1 MADIETK
8 GDDIV
13 HNEGIDGV
21 DHVVSGLSKGQFIHA
36 RETALAATR
45 DPWTV
50 LKENVR
56 VLLAIISVQSSALI
70 FGIETVFLNALV
82 GNQAFCK
89 TMGYYIPATDSYF
102 VEAWKISMWAGVYA
116 VSQFVGQLLTASMC
130 DRFGRRYGL
139 YAISL
144 ITYVG
149 VTLEVVSPNF
159 KVYTVA
165 KVVMGIATGALT
177 VSVPTYVAEV
187 APREIRGGALGV
199 FSFNVTLGALVGSL
213 ITYAGN
219 QAYPSVTDN
228 RGWKIP
234 LYVGLAA
241 PTISIVGMLLT
252 VTESPYWLTLKGRSD
267 DAIKSIRRLYPRKSD
282 IEVNEEAELL
292 VYTVEMERQQR
303 AANASISIFEC
314 FKGINLRRTFIASL
328 PSLTAQLCGNAL
340 VQVYSTY
347 FFTLAKIENALAAS
361 CVVSALGLVG
371 AIASYF
377 MVENK
382 TIGRFWLLFASV
394 TVITICMLGI
404 GIVNSAY
411 GGVIN
416 KQGGFVLVFFVA
428 LYNVASSMGAVPGW
442 AYLGESASVQLRAK
456 TSALAS
462 STNAIIGGF
471 WNIVL
476 PYELAAIGPTTG
488 YMFAGFGVLTTLA
501 VWFLI
506 PELSGRTYAEM
517 DELFEKKVPARK
529 FKSTICTGDYGNH
542 QEGGH

>member
-56 VLLAIISVQSSALI
+56 VLLAIISVQVRTTARSTAHSSWDHMQSSALI

-116 VSQFVGQLLTASMC
+116 VSWVLRPSVRVWDCADGPQRQFVGQLLTASMC

-199 FSFNVTLGALVGSL
+199 FSFN
-213 ITYAGN
+213 
-219 QAYPSVTDN
+219 
-228 RGWKIP
+228 
-234 LYVGLAA
+234 
-241 PTISIVGMLLT
+241 
-252 VTESPYWLTLKGRSD
+252 GR
-267 DAIKSIRRLYPRKSD
+267 
-282 IEVNEEAELL
+282 
-292 VYTVEMERQQR
+292 
-303 AANASISIFEC
+303 
-314 FKGINLRRTFIASL
+314 
-328 PSLTAQLCGNAL
+328 
-340 VQVYSTY
+340 
-347 FFTLAKIENALAAS
+347 
-361 CVVSALGLVG
+361 
-371 AIASYF
+371 
-377 MVENK
+377 
-382 TIGRFWLLFASV
+382 
-394 TVITICMLGI
+394 
-404 GIVNSAY
+404 
-411 GGVIN
+411 
-416 KQGGFVLVFFVA
+416 
-428 LYNVASSMGAVPGW
+428 
-442 AYLGESASVQLRAK
+442 
-456 TSALAS
+456 
-462 STNAIIGGF
+462 
-471 WNIVL
+471 
-476 PYELAAIGPTTG
+476 
-488 YMFAGFGVLTTLA
+488 
-501 VWFLI
+501 
-506 PELSGRTYAEM
+506 
-517 DELFEKKVPARK
+517 
-529 FKSTICTGDYGNH
+529 
-542 QEGGH
+542 